1 MLSLRG
7 NFISNS
13 KVLKMIRSNKIEIP
27 KEVTAYNH
35 PCKGCGECCSEFLPV
50 TRIEIQVIKQ
60 YIAKN
65 GIQPV
70 YQPVM
75 CPFLD
80 LDTKLCK
87 VYPVRPYICRKYDCR
102 KHESKELFNDF
113 DDNWAN
119 NVEIVD
125 MAEKFLKD
133 DKTYQEQ
140 SEIINKALKIGML

>member
-1 MLSLRG
+1 M
-7 NFISNS
+7 
-13 KVLKMIRSNKIEIP
+13 
-27 KEVTAYNH
+27 
-35 PCKGCGECCSEFLPV
+35 
-50 TRIEIQVIKQ
+50 IKQ

-140 SEIINKALKIGML
+140 SEIINKALKIGMLYKRRDARKCFQKMNR